1 MNHIYRKELINFN
14 TGFLIK
20 IKNTIL
26 NKTTYTQK
34 LSKPENYM
42 LIDVLSEL
50 DTRKIDN

>member
-1 MNHIYRKELINFN
+1 MNHIYRKELMNYN

-42 LIDVLSEL
+42 LIDILSEL
-50 DTRKIDN
+50 DTRKN